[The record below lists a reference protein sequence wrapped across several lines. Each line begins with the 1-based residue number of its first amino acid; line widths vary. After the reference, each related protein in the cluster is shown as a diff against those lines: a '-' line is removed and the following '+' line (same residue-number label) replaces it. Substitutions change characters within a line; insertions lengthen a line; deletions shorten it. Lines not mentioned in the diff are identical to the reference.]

1 MYTHLQRI
9 VYISSPPLYMYVSVV
24 LARALS
30 VYTGVCLQVTIPGSP
45 LAFFT
50 TIVPHA
56 ANLYTMIARIC
67 HLCYFDEDGD
77 GGRVRDMGGGEEMAE
92 RLIWWKG
99 GDIKVL

>member
-1 MYTHLQRI
+1 M
-9 VYISSPPLYMYVSVV
+9 SVV

-56 ANLYTMIARIC
+56 ANLYTMIARMC
-67 HLCYFDEDGD
+67 HLCYFDEGEDGE
-77 GGRVRDMGGGEEMAE
+77 GEGYRGGGGEDMAE
-92 RLIWWKG
+92 RLR
-99 GDIKVL
+99 